1 MAQGES
7 CFRVYA
13 GQRSSWRSWF
23 ALAHDQYQRRTRCDR
38 RCQLVRRAL
47 PPLILCD
54 ILRRYTSFLYLAAC
68 AACTRLARAV
78 GDDEFG
84 GKCSTGL
91 ERGKEGLQRLL
102 WDEQGGA
109 WLQAWCEA
117 EDENRGHALQGEAMY
132 V

>member
-1 MAQGES
+1 MTNTNDEHGVIGDVNS
-7 CFRVYA
+7 CA
-13 GQRSSWRSWF
+13 SC
-23 ALAHDQYQRRTRCDR
+23 TR
-38 RCQLVRRAL
+38 
-47 PPLILCD
+47 LIKFEFVVASDVLQ
-54 ILRRYTSFLYLAAC
+54 RYTSFLYVAAC
-68 AACTRLARAV
+68 AACARLARAV

-84 GKCSTGL
+84 GKCTQGL

-117 EDENRGHALQGEAMY
+117 EDEHRGHALQGEAMY